1 MYDSPTC
8 RIGGRDM
15 QSRNWLSKLTA
26 GAAAL
31 AVFAA
36 VALTAV
42 PADARNRTGAF
53 LGGLAA
59 GAIIG
64 GALMAPGAPVYAA
77 PPPPV
82 YVAPG
87 PAYDDAVAYCMRR
100 FRSYNPHTGTYMG
113 YDGIER
119 PCP

>member
-1 MYDSPTC
+1 ML
-8 RIGGRDM
+8 
-15 QSRNWLSKLTA
+15 SRNRLSKLIA
-26 GAAAL
+26 GTAAL
-31 AVFAA
+31 TVFAA
-36 VALTAV
+36 VALTAA

-64 GALMAPGAPVYAA
+64 GVVAGAGAPVYAA

-82 YVAPG
+82 YVAPA
-87 PAYDDAVAYCMRR
+87 PVYDDAVAYCMRR
-100 FRSYNPHTGTYMG
+100 FRSYNPHTGTYIG